1 MSTLAITYQDS
12 LLATFNESHV
22 EFEKEARRA
31 LAVKLYELGRIT
43 SGQAAEMAGVS
54 RLDLLLDCP
63 EYGTPSVKWDAEEL
77 ASEFGQASK

>member
-1 MSTLAITYQDS
+1 MSTLAIKYHDS

-22 EFEKEARRA
+22 EFEKEARKA
-31 LAVKLYELGRIT
+31 LAVKLYELGRLT

-77 ASEFGQASK
+77 TSEFGRAGR